1 MAHDASK
8 LIAGN
13 SAGICYIWSSQ
24 NGEEFTPQQELE
36 AHRDQYILK
45 CQLNKDGTLL
55 ATCSS
60 DRSCKIWRL
69 NEDDEYEHYVE
80 LAGHGGWV
88 WDCDFTTDSVYCI
101 TVSTDTCVRIWK
113 IEKADVRKT
122 LVGHTKGI
130 TCLAF
135 CEG

>member
-1 MAHDASK
+1 
-8 LIAGN
+8 
-13 SAGICYIWSSQ
+13 
-24 NGEEFTPQQELE
+24 
-36 AHRDQYILK
+36 LK
-45 CQLNKDGTLL
+45 CQLSPFNNYL

-60 DRSCKIWRL
+60 DRSCKIWKL
-69 NEDDEYEHYVE
+69 DDDDDEFVHYAT

-88 WDCDFTTDSVYCI
+88 WDCDFTMDSVYCI

-135 CEG
+135 SFREK